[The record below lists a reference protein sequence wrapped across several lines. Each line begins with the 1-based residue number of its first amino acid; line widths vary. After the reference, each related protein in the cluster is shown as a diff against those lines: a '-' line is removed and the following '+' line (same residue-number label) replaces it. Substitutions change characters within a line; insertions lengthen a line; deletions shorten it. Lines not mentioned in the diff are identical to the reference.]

1 MFVTTSSTTRPEYE
15 AIVMTFVNPHIA
27 SPAYLEEALPD
38 LCEALTQTVP
48 VVSKLCLI
56 STLFQL

>member
-1 MFVTTSSTTRPEYE
+1 MFISISNFQPEYE

-27 SPAYLEEALPD
+27 SPSYLEDALPE

-48 VVSKLCLI
+48 VVS
-56 STLFQL
+56 